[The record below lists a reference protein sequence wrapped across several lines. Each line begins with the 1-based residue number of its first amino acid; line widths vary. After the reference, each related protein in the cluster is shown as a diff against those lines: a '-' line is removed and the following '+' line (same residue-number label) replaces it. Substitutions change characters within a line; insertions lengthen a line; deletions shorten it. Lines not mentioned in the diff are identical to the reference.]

1 MIYPH
6 FIELHS
12 SETDRPICVNLD
24 FCAEFYDRTFNGM
37 DVQESYE
44 EIKALVIEAGCN
56 FVKKDPRVSTKPIQW
71 EELKEMIGE
80 PVWGENQQKWFLV
93 AQYDEECGEVTL
105 RSSEMELWKSFP
117 YTERTLIA
125 KPLYR
130 MKANA

>member
-1 MIYPH
+1 
-6 FIELHS
+6 
-12 SETDRPICVNLD
+12 
-24 FCAEFYDRTFNGM
+24 
-37 DVQESYE
+37 
-44 EIKALVIEAGCN
+44 
-56 FVKKDPRVSTKPIQW
+56 
-71 EELKEMIGE
+71 MIGE

-93 AQYDEECGEVTL
+93 AQYDEDSEEVTL